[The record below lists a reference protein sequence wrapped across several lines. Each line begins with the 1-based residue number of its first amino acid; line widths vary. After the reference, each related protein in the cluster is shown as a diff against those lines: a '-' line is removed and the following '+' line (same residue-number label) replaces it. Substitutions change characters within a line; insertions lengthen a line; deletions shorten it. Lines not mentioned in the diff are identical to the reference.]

1 MEHNNINNN
10 AWYDLKREEII
21 SLPGITVLY
30 LGHLE
35 NVSKCL
41 VCKAIGCKQNVTPQ
55 VVILGKAQLFQSA
68 SLQNARDNHA
78 PLGPF

>member
-21 SLPGITVLY
+21 SLELWCYTFN
-30 LGHLE
+30 GHLE
-35 NVSKCL
+35 NVSKSL

-55 VVILGKAQLFQSA
+55 VVILGKAQLFQST

>member
-1 MEHNNINNN
+1 MVVH
-10 AWYDLKREEII
+10 
-21 SLPGITVLY
+21 

-35 NVSKCL
+35 NVSKSL

-78 PLGPF
+78 PLGPYQKYTPGHFQGCQ